1 MAANEIN
8 TAYREA
14 EQIRISKNPD
24 VVGQKINLS
33 PQHSIFDVCDE
44 LQGIYPKDFVWSLW
58 HTSCK
63 CHRTTIL
70 KSDEEFINELNQG
83 LELPPESSK
92 NFVKAPP
99 KDFDKWIAANSEKME
114 NWKRKPSF
122 VTDNEKFVKKA

>member
-14 EQIRISKNPD
+14 EQIRISSNPD
-24 VVGQKINLS
+24 VVGVEIHLS
-33 PQHSIFDVCDE
+33 PQHVIFDMCDE
-44 LQGIYPKDFVWSLW
+44 LAGRYPKDFQWNAW
-58 HTSCK
+58 HISCR
-63 CHRTTIL
+63 CNRRTVL

-92 NFVKAPP
+92 NFVKKTPP
-99 KDFDKWIAANSEKME
+99 QFNKWVQENEKKME

-122 VTDNEKFVKKA
+122 VADN